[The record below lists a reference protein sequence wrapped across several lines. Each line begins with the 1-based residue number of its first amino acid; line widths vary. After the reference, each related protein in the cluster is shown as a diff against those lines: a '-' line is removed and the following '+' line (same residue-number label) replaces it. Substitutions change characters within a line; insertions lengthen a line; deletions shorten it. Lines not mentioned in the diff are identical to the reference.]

1 MALVDGTSKEQSVEN
16 VVGLLKA
23 GKLKRIA

>member
-1 MALVDGTSKEQSVEN
+1 MALLEGISKEQSVEN
-16 VVGLLKA
+16 AKGLLKA